1 MTGTETETGTKHQIA
16 RNLLAGTQKQNP
28 ELFGVLYEILK
39 LIISFFLKSGIVF
52 GYKFCSSSWGF
63 FFW

>member
-1 MTGTETETGTKHQIA
+1 MTGTAQETGIKRQIA
-16 RNLLAGTQKQNP
+16 RNLLADNQKQNP

-52 GYKFCSSSWGF
+52 
-63 FFW
+63 